1 MAKRPL
7 AKPGEP
13 GAAVA
18 QMLLR
23 PGVQAAVTMK
33 EYARGLD
40 GAELMGLVEE
50 LADLSKAVQGGDLT
64 RAETMLVTQAHT
76 LDALFNSLARRA
88 MKSGHMNIFDRY
100 LRLALKAQSQC
111 RATLETLAYIK
122 NPPNVAFVKQA
133 NIAHNQQVN
142 NQTALPRAGNQEI
155 NQTEYLLEVQH
166 DEGLDTG
173 TPGATV
179 AANPHLAAVGAGNG
193 AENG

>member
-1 MAKRPL
+1 MTAK
-7 AKPGEP
+7 APGEQ
-13 GAAVA
+13 GAALA
-18 QMLLR
+18 QRMLC
-23 PGVQAAVTMK
+23 PSIQAAVTLK
-33 EYARGLD
+33 EYAKGLD
-40 GAELMGLVEE
+40 GVPVMGLVEE
-50 LADLSKAVQGGDLT
+50 LAVLSKAVQGGDLT

-76 LDALFNSLARRA
+76 LDALYNSLARRA
-88 MKSGHMNIFDRY
+88 MKAEHMNIFDRY

-111 RATLETLAYIK
+111 RATLETLAVIK
-122 NPPNVAFVKQA
+122 NPPVVYARQA

-142 NQTALPRAGNQEI
+142 NQTALPPAHAGNQEI